1 MFEKLKK
8 WLSPDTPD
16 LGSGE
21 TGAPKQPEVKKKSAP
36 KKPELTDKEKAT
48 AAGEPYIAITSVEI
62 DPNDINNG
70 SFDLDWNDKF
80 ILNLVKQ
87 GYRIKKEDT
96 DAMIV
101 DRWFHY
107 FSIAYTA
114 YLPCIPSAVEI
125 CFRVVSHVLRSFS
138 LASNVRTLSSI
149 WYGLIFESDGPI
161 QGSARKISQGSVR
174 KISSSVSPCH
184 GRWGAGGATFLI
196 A

>member
-16 LGSGE
+16 LGSGG
-21 TGAPKQPEVKKKSAP
+21 TDAPKQPEVKKKSAP
-36 KKPELTDKEKAT
+36 KKSELTDKEKAT

-80 ILNLVKQ
+80 VLNLVKQ

-101 DRWFHY
+101 DRWFQTVCRN
-107 FSIAYTA
+107 IALEVYEQDQADPTNRDMT
-114 YLPCIPSAVEI
+114 SDM
-125 CFRVVSHVLRSFS
+125 RVIRSRDLGDGRTEVS
-138 LASNVRTLSSI
+138 
-149 WYGLIFESDGPI
+149 
-161 QGSARKISQGSVR
+161 
-174 KISSSVSPCH
+174 
-184 GRWGAGGATFLI
+184 
-196 A
+196 